1 MRREDIAD
9 LTAFVTVA
17 EEGSFTRAAIRL
29 GISQSALS
37 QIVRRLEDRLGL
49 RLLSRTT
56 RSVAPT
62 PAGERLVR
70 RLGPLLREI
79 DSDLAELSEFRDT
92 PTGNIRITSVEHAA
106 KTVLMPALADMLP
119 GFPDVSVEIIVDYG
133 LVDVVAERFDAGV
146 RLGEQVAKDMISVRI
161 SPEIPMAI
169 VAAPSYLAEHGVP
182 LTPQDLVDH
191 RAINLRLPSSE
202 TINAWRLSKG
212 GDVKQVRIEG
222 ALSFNTI
229 DLIRQSALL
238 GQGLAYL
245 PRDQVEDDIAS
256 GALAQVLADWTPP
269 LPGYHLYYPNRRHSS
284 PAFRLIVDALKSR
297 LRQLG

>member
-62 PAGERLVR
+62 PAGERLVK

-119 GFPDVSVEIIVDYG
+119 GYPDVSVEIIVDYG

-169 VAAPSYLAEHGVP
+169 VAAPTYLAEHGVP

-245 PRDQVEDDIAS
+245 PRDQVEEDMAS

-284 PAFRLIVDALKSR
+284 PAFRLVVDALKAR

>member
-17 EEGSFTRAAIRL
+17 EEGSFTKAATRL
-29 GISQSALS
+29 DISQSALS

-49 RLLSRTT
+49 RLLARTT

-62 PAGERLVR
+62 PAGDRLVR

-106 KTVLMPALADMLP
+106 KTILIPALAEVLP
-119 GFPDVSVEIIVDYG
+119 DYPDVNVEVIVDYG
-133 LVDVVAERFDAGV
+133 LVDVVADRFDAGV

-161 SPEIPMAI
+161 SPDIPMAI
-169 VAAPSYLAEHGVP
+169 VGAPAYLARHP
-182 LTPQDLVDH
+182 MPKTPEDLVEH
-191 RAINLRLPSSE
+191 RAINLRLPSSD
-202 TINAWRLSKG
+202 TINAWRLAKNG
-212 GDVKQVRIEG
+212 EDKRVRVES
-222 ALSFNTI
+222 ALSFNTL
-229 DLIRQSALL
+229 DLIRESALL
-238 GQGLAYL
+238 GQGLAYV
-245 PRDQVEDDIAS
+245 PRDQVEDDLAR
-256 GALAQVLADWTPP
+256 GALNQVLADWTPQ

-284 PAFRLIVDALKSR
+284 PAFRVVVEALKAR
-297 LRQLG
+297 LRKLG

>member
-62 PAGERLVR
+62 PAGERLVK

-106 KTVLMPALADMLP
+106 KTVLMPALADLLP
-119 GFPDVSVEIIVDYG
+119 GYPDVSVEIIVDYG

-245 PRDQVEDDIAS
+245 PRDQVEGDMAS

>member
-62 PAGERLVR
+62 PAGERLVK

-119 GFPDVSVEIIVDYG
+119 GYPDVSVEIIVDYG

-169 VAAPSYLAEHGVP
+169 VAAPTYLAEHGVP

-245 PRDQVEDDIAS
+245 PRDQVEEDMAR

-284 PAFRLIVDALKSR
+284 PAFRLVVDALKAR

>member
-1 MRREDIAD
+1 M
-9 LTAFVTVA
+9 
-17 EEGSFTRAAIRL
+17 AA
-29 GISQSALS
+29 
-37 QIVRRLEDRLGL
+37 
-49 RLLSRTT
+49 T
-56 RSVAPT
+56 
-62 PAGERLVR
+62 RLV
-70 RLGPLLREI
+70 
-79 DSDLAELSEFRDT
+79 
-92 PTGNIRITSVEHAA
+92 
-106 KTVLMPALADMLP
+106 P
-119 GFPDVSVEIIVDYG
+119 GYPDVSVEIIVDYG

-169 VAAPSYLAEHGVP
+169 VAAPTYLAEHGVP

-245 PRDQVEDDIAS
+245 PRDQVEEDMAS

-284 PAFRLIVDALKSR
+284 PAFRLVVDALKAR

>member
-119 GFPDVSVEIIVDYG
+119 GYPDVSVEIIVDYG

-169 VAAPSYLAEHGVP
+169 VAAPTYLAEHGVP

-245 PRDQVEDDIAS
+245 PRDQVEEDMAS

-284 PAFRLIVDALKSR
+284 PAFRLVVDALKAR

>member
-17 EEGSFTRAAIRL
+17 EEGSFTKAATRL

-49 RLLSRTT
+49 RLLARTT

-62 PAGERLVR
+62 PAGDRLVR

-106 KTVLMPALADMLP
+106 KTILIPALAEVLP
-119 GFPDVSVEIIVDYG
+119 GYPDVNVEVIVDYG
-133 LVDVVAERFDAGV
+133 LVDVVADRFDAGV

-161 SPEIPMAI
+161 SPDIPMVI
-169 VAAPSYLAEHGVP
+169 VGAPAYLTQHPVP
-182 LTPQDLVDH
+182 KTPEDLVEH
-191 RAINLRLPSSE
+191 RAINLRLPSSD
-202 TINAWRLSKG
+202 TINAWRLAKNG
-212 GDVKQVRIEG
+212 EAKRVRVEG
-222 ALSFNTI
+222 ALSFNTVE
-229 DLIRQSALL
+229 LIRKSAFL

-245 PRDQVEDDIAS
+245 PRDQVEDDLAR
-256 GALAQVLADWTPP
+256 GALSQVLADWTPP

-284 PAFRLIVDALKSR
+284 PAFRLVVDALKAR
-297 LRQLG
+297 LRRLS

>member
-17 EEGSFTRAAIRL
+17 EEGSFTKAATRL

-49 RLLSRTT
+49 RLLARTT

-62 PAGERLVR
+62 PAGDRLVR

-106 KTVLMPALADMLP
+106 KTILIPALAEVLP
-119 GFPDVSVEIIVDYG
+119 GYPDVNVEVIVDYG
-133 LVDVVAERFDAGV
+133 LVDVVADRFDAGV

-161 SPEIPMAI
+161 SPDIPMAI
-169 VAAPSYLAEHGVP
+169 VGAPAYLTQHPVP
-182 LTPQDLVDH
+182 KTPEDLVEH

-202 TINAWRLSKG
+202 TINAWRLSKNG
-212 GDVKQVRIEG
+212 EAKRVRVEG
-222 ALSFNTI
+222 ALSFNTVE
-229 DLIRQSALL
+229 LIRKSVLL

-245 PRDQVEDDIAS
+245 PRDQVEDD
-256 GALAQVLADWTPP
+256 LARGTLSQVLADWTPP

-284 PAFRLIVDALKSR
+284 PAFRLVVDALKAR
-297 LRQLG
+297 LRRLS

>member
-17 EEGSFTRAAIRL
+17 EEGSFTKAATRL

-49 RLLSRTT
+49 RLLARTT

-62 PAGERLVR
+62 PAGDRLVR

-106 KTVLMPALADMLP
+106 KTILIPALAEVLP
-119 GFPDVSVEIIVDYG
+119 DYPDVNVEVIVDYG
-133 LVDVVAERFDAGV
+133 LVDVVADRFDAGV

-161 SPEIPMAI
+161 SPDIPMAI
-169 VAAPSYLAEHGVP
+169 VGAPAYLAQHPMPKSPE
-182 LTPQDLVDH
+182 DLVEH

-202 TINAWRLSKG
+202 TINAWRLAKNG
-212 GDVKQVRIEG
+212 ETKRVRVEG
-222 ALSFNTI
+222 ALSFNTLE
-229 DLIRQSALL
+229 LIRKSALL

-245 PRDQVEDDIAS
+245 PRDQVEDDLAR
-256 GALAQVLADWTPP
+256 GALIQVLADWTPA

-284 PAFRLIVDALKSR
+284 PAFRLVVDALKAR
-297 LRQLG
+297 LRRLG

>member
-119 GFPDVSVEIIVDYG
+119 GYPDVSVEIIVDYG

-169 VAAPSYLAEHGVP
+169 VAAPTYLAEHGVP

-238 GQGLAYL
+238 WQGLAYL
-245 PRDQVEDDIAS
+245 PRDQVEEDMAR

-284 PAFRLIVDALKSR
+284 PAFRLVVDALKAR

>member
-17 EEGSFTRAAIRL
+17 EEGSFTKAATRL

-49 RLLSRTT
+49 RLLARTT

-62 PAGERLVR
+62 PAGDRLVR

-106 KTVLMPALADMLP
+106 KTILIPALAEILP
-119 GFPDVSVEIIVDYG
+119 DYPDVTVEVIVDYG
-133 LVDVVAERFDAGV
+133 LVDVVADRFDAGV

-161 SPEIPMAI
+161 SPDIPMAI
-169 VAAPSYLAEHGVP
+169 VGAPAYLAQHP
-182 LTPQDLVDH
+182 MPKTPEELVEH

-202 TINAWRLSKG
+202 TINAWRLAKNG
-212 GDVKQVRIEG
+212 EAKRVRVEG
-222 ALSFNTI
+222 ALSFNTVE
-229 DLIRQSALL
+229 LIRESALL
-238 GQGLAYL
+238 GQGLAYV
-245 PRDQVEDDIAS
+245 PRDQVEDELAR
-256 GALAQVLADWTPP
+256 GALRQVLADWTPA
-269 LPGYHLYYPNRRHSS
+269 LPGYHLYYPNRRHNS
-284 PAFRLIVDALKSR
+284 PAFRLVVDALKAR

>member
-9 LTAFVTVA
+9 LTAFVAVA
-17 EEGSFTRAAIRL
+17 EEGSFTKAATRL

-49 RLLSRTT
+49 RLLARTT

-70 RLGPLLREI
+70 KLSPLLREI

-106 KTVLMPALADMLP
+106 KTILVPVLAELLP
-119 GFPDVSVEIIVDYG
+119 DYPEVTAEIIVDYG
-133 LVDVVAERFDAGV
+133 LVDVVADRFDAGV

-161 SPEIPMAI
+161 SPDIPMAI
-169 VAAPSYLAEHGVP
+169 VGAPAYLARHP
-182 LTPQDLVDH
+182 MPKTPEDLVEH
-191 RAINLRLPSSE
+191 RAINLRLPSSD
-202 TINAWRLSKG
+202 TINAWRLSRKG
-212 GDVKQVRIEG
+212 EDKRVRVES
-222 ALSFNTI
+222 ALSFNTL
-229 DLIRQSALL
+229 DLIRESALL
-238 GQGLAYL
+238 GQGLAYV
-245 PRDQVEDDIAS
+245 PWDQVEDD
-256 GALAQVLADWTPP
+256 LARGRLNQVLADWTPP

-284 PAFRLIVDALKSR
+284 PAFRLVVDALKAR
-297 LRQLG
+297 MRKLG

>member
-62 PAGERLVR
+62 PAGERLVK

-106 KTVLMPALADMLP
+106 KTVLMPALADLLP
-119 GFPDVSVEIIVDYG
+119 GYPDVSVEIIVDYG

-169 VAAPSYLAEHGVP
+169 VAAPTYLAEHGVP

-245 PRDQVEDDIAS
+245 PRDQVEEDMAS

-284 PAFRLIVDALKSR
+284 PAFRLVVDALKAR

>member
-1 MRREDIAD
+1 
-9 LTAFVTVA
+9 
-17 EEGSFTRAAIRL
+17 
-29 GISQSALS
+29 
-37 QIVRRLEDRLGL
+37 
-49 RLLSRTT
+49 
-56 RSVAPT
+56 
-62 PAGERLVR
+62 
-70 RLGPLLREI
+70 
-79 DSDLAELSEFRDT
+79 
-92 PTGNIRITSVEHAA
+92 
-106 KTVLMPALADMLP
+106 MPALADLLP
-119 GFPDVSVEIIVDYG
+119 GYPDVSVEIIVDYG

-202 TINAWRLSKG
+202 TINAWRLSKD

-245 PRDQVEDDIAS
+245 PRDQVEDDMAS
-256 GALAQVLADWTPP
+256 GALAQVLAGWTPP

-284 PAFRLIVDALKSR
+284 PAFRLVVDALKSR

>member
-17 EEGSFTRAAIRL
+17 EEGSFTKAATRL

-49 RLLSRTT
+49 RLLARTT

-62 PAGERLVR
+62 PAGDRLVH

-79 DSDLAELSEFRDT
+79 DSDLAELSEFQDK

-106 KTVLMPALADMLP
+106 KTILIPALAEVLP
-119 GFPDVSVEIIVDYG
+119 DYPDVNVEVIVDYG
-133 LVDVVAERFDAGV
+133 LVDVVADRFDAGV

-161 SPEIPMAI
+161 SPDIPMAI
-169 VAAPSYLAEHGVP
+169 VGAPAYLARHPVP
-182 LTPQDLVDH
+182 KTPEDLVEH

-202 TINAWRLSKG
+202 TINAWRLSKNG
-212 GDVKQVRIEG
+212 EAKRVRVEG
-222 ALSFNTI
+222 ALSFNTL
-229 DLIRQSALL
+229 DLIRESVLL

-245 PRDQVEDDIAS
+245 PRDQVEGDLAR
-256 GALAQVLADWTPP
+256 GALSQVLADWTPA

-284 PAFRLIVDALKSR
+284 PAFRLVVDALKAR
-297 LRQLG
+297 LRRLS